1 MQPNRQPA
9 PGQGESGEYTRASEA
24 SRLLGV
30 PVDTLGVWHDEFGY
44 PQMDPASGGEPRY
57 ASAQVHALRHALM
70 RELSIAAAIRSARAV
85 APERSHG
92 GGSGRP
98 ASDAHS

>member
-1 MQPNRQPA
+1 MTATDAAR
-9 PGQGESGEYTRASEA
+9 T
-24 SRLLGV
+24 LGV
-30 PVDTLGVWHDEFGY
+30 PADTLNVWHMEFGY
-44 PQMDPASGGEPRY
+44 PQTDEASSGGETRY
-57 ASAQVHALRHALM
+57 ASAQILALRHALL

-92 GGSGRP
+92 GDSGRP

>member
-9 PGQGESGEYTRASEA
+9 PGQGESGEYMSARDA
-24 SRLLGV
+24 SRTLGV
-30 PVDTLGVWHDEFGY
+30 PADTLSVWQDEFGY
-44 PQMDPASGGEPRY
+44 PQAEPGGGGEPRY
-57 ASAQVHALRHALM
+57 ASAQVYALRHALL

-92 GGSGRP
+92 DDCGRP
-98 ASDAHS
+98 ASDARS